1 MKIISRTL
9 LIAFFFVLGILAAV
23 SLLTLTNWGRTRF
36 DYLLIYAA
44 TAEAAGASIKKIFL
58 AGCLTIAPITA
69 FAGIYFNKKIRL
81 LILLTVLGLFS
92 YTFQLYDYIRGIDST
107 GELYEREYK
116 MSNLRHPAQKRNLI
130 VLYLES
136 IEKGYDDYDGK
147 GTNLIPN
154 LTGLAAE
161 NISFDNFRQLAYAN
175 ATISAQAAGLCA
187 VGYKAEPDIR
197 NLKAILNN
205 TLNNA
210 VCYSDILAD
219 AGYNTYFMKGA
230 LLEFSGTGDL
240 VKQHGFSKAEGFNE
254 LKERLNI
261 RSNDREWGINDRL
274 MYQEAKKQIL
284 ELAKESKP
292 FLAVLTTL
300 DTHSPMTFD
309 KYCPA
314 EYNDARDVIKCAD
327 LLAADFV
334 HWLQEQNFYQ
344 NTAIIIIGDHIALED
359 NVPGY
364 SPKDRQIFNVLIN
377 PIAGLTPQ
385 QHQWTTLDIAPTV
398 LEAIGYS
405 SPKFGLGRSLWQK
418 EPTLY
423 EKYGDDLDFEFSKNS
438 KFYKKL
444 NAPGSQTV
452 EFIPLKINRIVKGDK
467 IGNYAAGQIDKER
480 IALNIS
486 QFKAVWTDSLQFKIP
501 QNAEKKLCFKSK
513 FLMIRENSAQNSSA
527 DIVVNGKMSDA
538 GQSKRT
544 KKRRLK
550 RKFVSVPKLSET
562 TAGLKLNLSVIPEA
576 VILFI
581 MFSALGKYQ
590 STLQIFETVP
600 PLTMALPIQKAPYR
614 NTEPFVKNV
623 RLNSTRKKLKR
634 MAILYCFCLI
644 LKKMH
649 AIINC

>member
-1 MKIISRTL
+1 MKIISRIL

-69 FAGIYFNKKIRL
+69 FAGIYFNKKMRL

-92 YTFQLYDYIRGIDST
+92 YTFRLYDYIRGIDST
-107 GELYEREYK
+107 SELYEREYK

-136 IEKGYDDYDGK
+136 IEKGYSDYDGK

-161 NISFDNFRQLAYAN
+161 NVSFDNFRQLAYTN

-261 RSNDREWGINDRL
+261 HNNDREWGIDDRL
-274 MYQEAKKQIL
+274 MYQEAQKQIL
-284 ELAKESKP
+284 ELAKEDKP

-334 HWLQEQNFYQ
+334 HWVQEQDFYQ
-344 NTAIIIIGDHIALED
+344 NTTIIVIGDHIALEN

-364 SPKDRQIFNVLIN
+364 SPKERQIFNVLIN

-398 LEAIGYS
+398 LEAIGYD
-405 SPKFGLGRSLWQK
+405 SPLFGLGRSLWQK
-418 EPTLY
+418 KPTLY
-423 EKYGDDLDFEFSKNS
+423 EKYGDELDFEFSKSS

-444 NAPGSQTV
+444 NSPNFQTV
-452 EFIPLKINRIVKGDK
+452 EFIPLKINRIVKGNK

-486 QFKAVWTDSLQFKIP
+486 QFEAVWTDSLQFKIP
-501 QNAEKKLCFKSK
+501 QNTGKKLCFKSK

-527 DIVVNGKMSDA
+527 DIVVNGKNVGSW
-538 GQSKRT
+538 T
-544 KKRRLK
+544 IKKN
-550 RKFVSVPKLSET
+550 E
-562 TAGLKLNLSVIPEA
+562 
-576 VILFI
+576 
-581 MFSALGKYQ
+581 
-590 STLQIFETVP
+590 
-600 PLTMALPIQKAPYR
+600 KAPFEKEICFGSEIVGNNGGLEIEFKR
-614 NTEPFVKNV
+614 NSRSGNPFHYVFGF
-623 RLNSTRKKLKR
+623 REIS
-634 MAILYCFCLI
+634 
-644 LKKMH
+644 
-649 AIINC
+649 INAVDF